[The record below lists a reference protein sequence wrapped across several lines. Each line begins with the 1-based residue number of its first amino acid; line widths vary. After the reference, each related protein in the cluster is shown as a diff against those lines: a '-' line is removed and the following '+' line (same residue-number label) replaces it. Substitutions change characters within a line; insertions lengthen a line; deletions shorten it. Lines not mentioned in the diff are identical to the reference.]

1 MFASQD
7 FGFTIGAQVIQVGA
21 YIIDFN
27 FAIICEAY
35 FQPINF
41 GCKKKC
47 DDCAPFQI
55 F

>member
-7 FGFTIGAQVIQVGA
+7 FGFTIHVGAQVIQVGA
-21 YIIDFN
+21 YTIDFN

-41 GCKKKC
+41 GCKKKV
-47 DDCAPFQI
+47 
-55 F
+55 